1 MKTALCLTLVLT
13 CSSGAIGNL
22 DAARPPSSLDGR
34 VVPRITV
41 AVFAP
46 NVNVS
51 LVNRICVETEAI
63 WTPSITFDWHRI
75 SAKDE
80 AASQLEVTIDDRR
93 KSLTKGQV
101 ALGWI
106 TFTADGPER
115 SIHLSRSSA
124 EDLLLST
131 PGVNDKTIA
140 THETLLGRALGRALS
155 HEIGHY
161 LLQSKVH
168 TPHGLMRAI
177 RPSAEFF
184 GIRRD
189 EFELTAE
196 ERSAAAQHV
205 QLGKSSPAKWTDHH

>member
-1 MKTALCLTLVLT
+1 MKTALCVTLVLT
-13 CSSGAIGNL
+13 CTRGAIGNL
-22 DAARPPSSLDGR
+22 DAARPPSSLDGS

-41 AVFAP
+41 VVFAP
-46 NVNVS
+46 DVKVS
-51 LVNRICVETEAI
+51 LVNRICAETEAI
-63 WTPSITFDWHRI
+63 WAPAGITFDWHRI

-80 AASQLEVTIDDRR
+80 AAASQLEVTIDDRR
-93 KSLTKGQV
+93 KGLPERQV

-106 TFTADGPER
+106 TFTAEGPER

-140 THETLLGRALGRALS
+140 AHETLLGRALGRALS

-177 RPSAEFF
+177 RPSEEFF

-196 ERSAAAQHV
+196 ERNAAARHV
-205 QLGKSSPAKWTDHH
+205 QQDKLTEPAP

>member
-1 MKTALCLTLVLT
+1 VTLVLT

-22 DAARPPSSLDGR
+22 DAARPPSSLDGT

-51 LVNRICVETEAI
+51 LVNRICAETEAI

-93 KSLTKGQV
+93 KSLPERQV

-168 TPHGLMRAI
+168 TPRGLMRAI
-177 RPSAEFF
+177 RPSEEFF

-196 ERSAAAQHV
+196 
-205 QLGKSSPAKWTDHH
+205 G